1 MDKRIWRD
9 GGVKKISNKL
19 LIRTLV
25 ETSQNREATYK
36 AHPMMNK
43 LSKR

>member
-25 ETSQNREATYK
+25 EPPKTEKQLIK
-36 AHPMMNK
+36 PIP
-43 LSKR
+43 